1 MWPLT
6 RPTYRPLAKLA
17 AGASL
22 YRVID
27 LATLGTNLSA
37 EDILLGQGH
46 CLNVS
51 FYHHEDYSYGG

>member
-27 LATLGTNLSA
+27 LATLGTNLSG
-37 EDILLGQGH
+37 EDFWRGQGD

-51 FYHHEDYSYGG
+51 FSHEEVDTYGG